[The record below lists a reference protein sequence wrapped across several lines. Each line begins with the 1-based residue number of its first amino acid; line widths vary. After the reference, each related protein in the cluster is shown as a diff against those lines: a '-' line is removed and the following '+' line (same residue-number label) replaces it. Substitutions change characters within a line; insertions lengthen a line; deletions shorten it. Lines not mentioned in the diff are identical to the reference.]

1 MNAPKTLSPLQDAA
15 VTPTKRLIV
24 NADDLGLSPGVN
36 RGILEAHLR
45 GVVSSST
52 LMVNMPSAPAG
63 AALVR
68 AEAPRL
74 GLGLHLNLSHGR
86 PLLPPEEVPS
96 LVRADG
102 RFVSVSRGLASAR
115 CWRPDEV
122 RAELA
127 AQLARFTEL
136 AGELPDH
143 LDSHQLVGSFSSVCR
158 EAMLDLSDAHRLP
171 VRRGGRAAF
180 RGLERE
186 AARRLLVSGWAPP
199 FLRPFPWRRFD
210 HIYDRTP
217 PQTDHFEM
225 GFFGPQATVET
236 LLRIVQELP
245 EGVTELVCHPGYLD
259 AGADGYGWREAELAA
274 LTDPRVSGALEAAGV
289 LLTTFGALARAPE
302 AAAGKV

>member
-1 MNAPKTLSPLQDAA
+1 MPAPRTAT
-15 VTPTKRLIV
+15 TPKKRLIV

-52 LMVNMPSAPAG
+52 LMVNMPSALSG

-115 CWRPDEV
+115 CWHPKEV
-122 RAELA
+122 RAELE
-127 AQLARFTEL
+127 AQLARFGEL
-136 AGELPDH
+136 TGGLPDH

-158 EAMLDLSDAHRLP
+158 EVMLDL
-171 VRRGGRAAF
+171 
-180 RGLERE
+180 
-186 AARRLLVSGWAPP
+186 
-199 FLRPFPWRRFD
+199 
-210 HIYDRTP
+210 
-217 PQTDHFEM
+217 
-225 GFFGPQATVET
+225 
-236 LLRIVQELP
+236 
-245 EGVTELVCHPGYLD
+245 
-259 AGADGYGWREAELAA
+259 
-274 LTDPRVSGALEAAGV
+274 
-289 LLTTFGALARAPE
+289 
-302 AAAGKV
+302 